1 MSGTYT
7 VAMGDRGRLVVPAEL
22 RERLN
27 LTPGTPL
34 VLFETPAGVVLTTR
48 EQLKSLVRE
57 RLADRDLVAELLA
70 DRRREAAADDGD
82 RSGHDA
88 ADH

>member
-7 VAMGDRGRLVVPAEL
+7 VVMGDRGRLVVPAEL

-27 LTPGTPL
+27 LAPGTPL
-34 VLFETPAGVVLTTR
+34 VLFETSAGVVLCTR

-57 RLADRDLVAELLA
+57 RLADRDLVAELIA
-70 DRRREAAADDGD
+70 DRRREAEADDG
-82 RSGHDA
+82 A
-88 ADH
+88 

>member
-7 VAMGDRGRLVVPAEL
+7 VVMGDRGRLVVPAEL

-27 LTPGTPL
+27 LAPGTPL
-34 VLFETPAGVVLTTR
+34 VLFETSAGVVLCTR

-57 RLADRDLVAELLA
+57 RLADRDLVAELIA
-70 DRRREAAADDGD
+70 DRRREAEADDV
-82 RSGHDA
+82 A
-88 ADH
+88 

>member
-7 VAMGDRGRLVVPAEL
+7 VVMGDRGRLVVPAEL
-22 RERLN
+22 RERLD

-34 VLFETPAGVVLTTR
+34 VLFETSAGVVLTTR
-48 EQLKSLVRE
+48 EQLKSLVRH

-70 DRRREAAADDGD
+70 ERRSDAAADDV
-82 RSGHDA
+82 A
-88 ADH
+88 